1 MHASTVVK
9 ISIRAWALGL
19 TGVYA
24 LFILGCST
32 AAPMAVRYSEKDMR
46 YKAEGLVSNS
56 VGQIY
61 ENALKAAE
69 QRKDK
74 NFKIVRTDQ
83 ANHRIEVTD
92 GIRTGIFMAE
102 GLDAQNSW
110 ITIMVD
116 VPEIK
121 GLKDMEKKPQEEN
134 RDLALQILSNL
145 CKAIKVE
152 CTLFKKLDL
161 DKPNYGRVPR

>member
-1 MHASTVVK
+1 MHASTGVRNSVCG
-9 ISIRAWALGL
+9 WALGL
-19 TGVYA
+19 TGLFA
-24 LFILGCST
+24 LIAMGCST
-32 AAPMAVRYSEKDMR
+32 AAPMAVRYSEKEMR
-46 YKAEGLVSNS
+46 YKAEGVVSNP
-56 VGQIY
+56 VDQLY
-61 ENALKAAE
+61 ENALKVAE

-74 NFKIVRTDQ
+74 NLKIVKTDQ

-92 GIRTGIFMAE
+92 GVRTGIFMAE
-102 GLDAQNSW
+102 GLDAHNSW

-121 GLKDMEKKPQEEN
+121 GLKDAEKKPQEGN
-134 RDLALQILSNL
+134 RNLALQILSNL

-161 DKPNYGRVPR
+161 DKPNYRRAP